1 LVSAADTKRK
11 GSIMTFEHAL
21 GYARKLATQTNEQHL
36 VVHEIQSSAPF
47 EVVSKTEYNR
57 IYGGRIMDY
66 FRVDA
71 IID

>member
-1 LVSAADTKRK
+1 
-11 GSIMTFEHAL
+11 MTFEDAL
-21 GYARKLATQTNEQHL
+21 KYANKRATQTNEQQL

-57 IYGGRIMDY
+57 IYGSRLMDY
-66 FRVDA
+66 FWVDA